1 MMETLD
7 GGVVRSGFKAC
18 VVSGVLAMMM
28 GSAAAQVPA
37 APGSPPQSDAAPA
50 ASPLGHG
57 LTVEANL
64 GVGWLT
70 ASNHQGQSAD
80 SDDGFGGLN
89 VGVGGWIAPRV
100 ALSLRLASVT
110 YLESDG
116 RLTGGFVGGALQ
128 FWPTENFWLG
138 TGLGVGF
145 ASLEIDDEPDV
156 DPEAGMGFD
165 LRLGYTPLIFGEHSL
180 NVSLEVNPTFF
191 DGFTLTGTALLVG
204 YQFL

>member
-7 GGVVRSGFKAC
+7 GGGVRCGFKAC

-28 GSAAAQVPA
+28 GSAAAQVTA
-37 APGSPPQSDAAPA
+37 APGSPPQPDAAPA
-50 ASPLGHG
+50 AAPLGHG

-70 ASNHQGQSAD
+70 VSPNQGESATEL
-80 SDDGFGGLN
+80 GLGGLN

-100 ALSLRLASVT
+100 ALSLRVAGVT
-110 YLESDG
+110 YLASDG
-116 RLTGGFVGGALQ
+116 RITGSFVGAALQ

-145 ASLEIDDEPDV
+145 ASLELDDGPDV
-156 DPEAGMGFD
+156 YSETGMGYD
-165 LRLGYTPLIFGEHSL
+165 LRLGYTPLMFGEHSL
-180 NVSLEVNPTFF
+180 NFSLEVNPTFL
-191 DGFTLTGTALLVG
+191 DGGALTGTALLVG